1 MGRAANNGSMTVPAR
16 QFRMSVDALRAYR
29 VFIAWVVVEYGPA
42 YAPLLDR
49 VERDLEEA
57 KRQDPMQR
65 ARSVL
70 EEPVWVAEITR
81 DPIRGRLP
89 PPAPTR
95 S

>member
-1 MGRAANNGSMTVPAR
+1 MTVPAR
-16 QFRMSVDALRAYR
+16 QSRMSVDTLRAYR
-29 VFIAWVVVEYGPA
+29 VFIAWVVVEYGPG

-57 KRQDPMQR
+57 KRLDPVQR
-65 ARSVL
+65 ARNVL
-70 EEPVWVAEITR
+70 EEPIWVAEISR
-81 DPIRGRLP
+81 DPIRGSLP